1 MHDHLRQS
9 PVPAV
14 VSDVSEDDSEVYA
27 VGIRE
32 AAAPGSWSLS
42 FIECHDA
49 EDPQEIRLGM
59 DTYCLV
65 ADPGQAICYGGV
77 TAYSVDGAQL
87 RLTLTEEAAAIL
99 GMPTHV
105 SFALDLTPDQ
115 ADLLN
120 RGLVRGPDLRPR
132 GRGPATTERV
142 TKRPESHTYPAAN
155 KTWEPQSMAG
165 HHRYER

>member
-14 VSDVSEDDSEVYA
+14 VSEVYA

-65 ADPGQAICYGGV
+65 ADPGQATCYGASRR
-77 TAYSVDGAQL
+77 TRS
-87 RLTLTEEAAAIL
+87 TER
-99 GMPTHV
+99 
-105 SFALDLTPDQ
+105 SFA
-115 ADLLN
+115 
-120 RGLVRGPDLRPR
+120 
-132 GRGPATTERV
+132 
-142 TKRPESHTYPAAN
+142 
-155 KTWEPQSMAG
+155 
-165 HHRYER
+165 